1 MARIAGAEPKDLGFI
16 SSLWVRFVYWMT
28 KRRMKKLIEPVR
40 IAAHH
45 PGLLW
50 GVGQMEQAI
59 AGAHRVPES
68 LKSLGEIR
76 AATLV
81 GCPF

>member
-1 MARIAGAEPKDLGFI
+1 MARIAGAEPQDLGFF
-16 SSLWVRFVYWMT
+16 SGLFVRFVYSMT
-28 KRRMKKLIEPVR
+28 KRKLHKIVEPLR
-40 IAAHH
+40 ISAHH

-50 GVGQMEQAI
+50 GYGQMEQSMM
-59 AGAHRVPES
+59 GSHRIDES
-68 LKSLGEIR
+68 LKSLAEIR